1 MLDEKEIEQYLNEK
15 GVGFRDESSIV
26 GVIMPN
32 KITYFAGENAPLAAA
47 MCTQYYAINISSQGV
62 AVIGI
67 DNVTGKLR
75 PEAFL
80 YISRDKIQ
88 KVQFA
93 KNFLSYQMEI
103 ITANGSIGF
112 RVNKTMVGA
121 PWHKKNLG
129 KIISAEGGR
138 TA

>member
-32 KITYFAGENAPLAAA
+32 KITYFAVENAPLAAA
-47 MCTQYYAINISSQGV
+47 MCTQYYAINFSSQGV

-129 KIISAEGGR
+129 KIISAGGGR

>member
-1 MLDEKEIEQYLNEK
+1 MLNEKEIEQYLNEK

-67 DNVTGKLR
+67 DNVTESCVRKH
-75 PEAFL
+75 F
-80 YISRDKIQ
+80 YIFQGIKFKKYNSQKI
-88 KVQFA
+88 F
-93 KNFLSYQMEI
+93 
-103 ITANGSIGF
+103 
-112 RVNKTMVGA
+112 
-121 PWHKKNLG
+121 
-129 KIISAEGGR
+129 
-138 TA
+138 

>member
-80 YISRDKIQ
+80 YISRDKSTIR
-88 KVQFA
+88 KKFSE
-93 KNFLSYQMEI
+93 LS
-103 ITANGSIGF
+103 NGNNYSKWF
-112 RVNKTMVGA
+112 DRF
-121 PWHKKNLG
+121 
-129 KIISAEGGR
+129 
-138 TA
+138 